1 MIYTL
6 LAQQTS
12 AKKLYDVMQETDP
25 VGIGMTIIGM
35 SVVFMAL
42 IILYLFLV
50 NVAKVIYHQRKEKTA
65 PGATVKKSKQQID
78 AEVNAA
84 IGLALHLYL
93 NELHD
98 NEQTTLTINRMSKM
112 YSPWSSKIYGLRQ
125 WPR

>member
-1 MIYTL
+1 MNYL
-6 LAQQTS
+6 LIAQQTS
-12 AKKLYDVMQETDP
+12 SKKIYEVMQQNDP
-25 VGIGMTIIGM
+25 VGIGMTVIGM
-35 SVVFMAL
+35 SVVFIAL

-50 NVAKVIYHQRKEKTA
+50 NVAKVIYRQRKEKDA
-65 PGATVKKSKQQID
+65 VGAEVKKSKQQID

-84 IGLALHLYL
+84 IAMALHLYM

-98 NEQTTLTINRMSKM
+98 NEQTVLTINRMSKM

>member
-12 AKKLYDVMQETDP
+12 AKKLYEVMQQNDP
-25 VGIGMTIIGM
+25 VGLGMTVIGM

-42 IILYLFLV
+42 VILYVFLL
-50 NVAKVIYHQRKEKTA
+50 NVAKVIYRQKKEKA
-65 PGATVKKSKQQID
+65 LPGAEVKKSKQQID

>member
-1 MIYTL
+1 MNYL
-6 LAQQTS
+6 LIAQQTS
-12 AKKLYDVMQETDP
+12 TKKIYEVMQQNDP
-25 VGIGMTIIGM
+25 VGIGMTVIGM
-35 SVVFMAL
+35 SVVFIAL

-50 NVAKVIYHQRKEKTA
+50 NVAKVIYRQRKEKDA
-65 PGATVKKSKQQID
+65 VGAEVKKSKQQID

-84 IGLALHLYL
+84 IAMALHLYM

-98 NEQTTLTINRMSKM
+98 NEQTVLTINRMSKM